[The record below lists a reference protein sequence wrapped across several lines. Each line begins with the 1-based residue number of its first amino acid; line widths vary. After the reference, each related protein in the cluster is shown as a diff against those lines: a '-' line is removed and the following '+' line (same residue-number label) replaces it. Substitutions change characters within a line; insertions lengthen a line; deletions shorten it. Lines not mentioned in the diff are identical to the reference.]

1 MGLGAARDI
10 PEAEREGC
18 GPRAGSEN
26 GWARCAQP
34 ATLGSA
40 HLPVTPATGL
50 GPHHADRVPTSP
62 DVARRATSRARPTG
76 DGEQQLGIQDSAPGG
91 GWELEV
97 AAWLVGGSGLNFKA
111 AHWPE
116 WSPELAQG

>member
-1 MGLGAARDI
+1 MTGVGSREWGVGAARDI

-18 GPRAGSEN
+18 GPRAGW
-26 GWARCAQP
+26 WARCAQP

-62 DVARRATSRARPTG
+62 DVARWTTSRARPTG

-91 GWELEV
+91 GE
-97 AAWLVGGSGLNFKA
+97 GQG
-111 AHWPE
+111 
-116 WSPELAQG
+116 SPEPAGSLSCG